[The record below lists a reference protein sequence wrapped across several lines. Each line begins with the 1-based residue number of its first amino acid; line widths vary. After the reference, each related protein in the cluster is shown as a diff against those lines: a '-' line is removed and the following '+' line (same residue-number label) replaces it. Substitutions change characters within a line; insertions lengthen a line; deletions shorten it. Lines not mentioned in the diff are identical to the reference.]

1 MMASESWW
9 PSWPNAKLWTA
20 HEMENVEEEKVQK
33 KRLAAILRFVA
44 SMQQDLC
51 PTPKFVR
58 PCCDENEPNDFFQ
71 YETNNEDGGVE
82 IIFCA
87 NDFKKLIGLDD
98 VDVPFFSFYAGPKG
112 GRNENEKGLWLR
124 LTRLGPSSVVQ
135 QPNCNSPALEQ
146 YLNAWLKESP
156 QANSFEDLLTIHNI
170 EDAPGIP
177 STISMRNHRQ
187 IKGFLCRY
195 KTYLQMKLY
204 QKTLEPI
211 YNSLFEWNQK
221 QHEKNEELVW
231 GLGHA
236 RMRLPDGRLINGPIL
251 EVLVEVE
258 LASDGAILIR
268 PREHTGVT
276 LNREVVAALVTSGS
290 DAAAHHSVSVVSQLH
305 RTVGDMEASIICPGQ
320 PITYVPFLK
329 RIAVELCPCGSFHA
343 TNKPRII
350 SDSSKLAVSEAWC
363 LYARSKPSSVAARD
377 CNLLAD
383 RISLSKESLPLAT
396 WSLTHGPSK
405 LREKVDYRKEVKT
418 GGVTMWIQNNFLSGA
433 TNAGGTEK
441 EGGKKGSTNVEGNK
455 SNKPIFPL
463 PTSESQD
470 RIADLLL
477 RQNYPGTRRIICTLV
492 DFWSIVIW
500 IHDYRFF

>member
-1 MMASESWW
+1 MASGPWW
-9 PSWPNAKLWTA
+9 PSWLNAKLWSA
-20 HEMENVEEEKVQK
+20 DEIENLEEEKLHR
-33 KRLAAILRFVA
+33 KRLGAILRFVA
-44 SMQQDLC
+44 SMQLDCTEKKQ
-51 PTPKFVR
+51 KWVR
-58 PCCDENEPNDFFQ
+58 PCCDENQRNDFFQ
-71 YETNNEDGGVE
+71 HQTNNEDGGVG

-98 VDVPFFSFYAGPKG
+98 VDVVPFFSFYAGPKG

-135 QPNCNSPALEQ
+135 QPNYNNPVLEQ

-156 QANSFEDLLTIHNI
+156 QANSVEDLLTIHNI

-177 STISMRNHRQ
+177 STMSMRNHRH

-195 KTYLQMKLY
+195 KTYIQMRLY

-236 RMRLPDGRLINGPIL
+236 RMILPDGRLINGPIL

-290 DAAAHHSVSVVSQLH
+290 DAAAHHSVVSQLH
-305 RTVGDMEASIICPGQ
+305 RTVGNMEASLIFPGQ

-329 RIAVELCPCGSFHA
+329 RIAVELCPRGTFQAS
-343 TNKPRII
+343 NKPRII

-405 LREKVDYRKEVKT
+405 LREKVDSRKEGKR
-418 GGVTMWIQNNFLSGA
+418 GGVTMWIQNNILSGA
-433 TNAGGTEK
+433 TNAEEGGK
-441 EGGKKGSTNVEGNK
+441 EGGKKGSKKVKGTEFI
-455 SNKPIFPL
+455 KPIFPL
-463 PTSESQD
+463 ATSESQD

-477 RQNYPGTRRIICTLV
+477 RQNYPGT
-492 DFWSIVIW
+492 
-500 IHDYRFF
+500 